1 MDKIRLKKLIT
12 DIVQDGEISKRS
24 SATTAASIM
33 ELIYDYENQKSIKEE
48 PVQDKG
54 YQILAYKDSAGN
66 VKSKYSK
73 GYQIHPDATVWT
85 SEKCEKAGDKIH
97 TIKRLPD
104 NEIFTIGDT
113 VGTIYNTSIIKD
125 LVIESIEL
133 DDKVSGGVAL
143 RGQGI
148 TTALLIA
155 KQVEV
160 EKDKPVVVLVHKNGK
175 RATLNANNNYYTVQN
190 EYHHIP
196 VWLIESD
203 SNWSPV
209 QKEGKVLCVTED
221 GKSITDPK
229 EELWLL
235 YNDTPFNNI
244 QNNILA
250 ENVRKMYMTTD
261 SKWMS
266 FSTLKARNEWLEYNK
281 PCLSQKEVSEILTEV
296 LHKQIAKDDYS
307 TLGYKEAIKC
317 ALDVY
322 VMDKLKKV

>member
-33 ELIYDYENQKSIKEE
+33 ELIYDYEKQKSIKEE

-73 GYQIHPDATVWT
+73 GYQVHPDATVWT

-97 TIKRLPD
+97 TIKRLAD

-113 VGTIYNTSIIKD
+113 VSTTFNSPAVK
-125 LVIESIEL
+125 LLRIESIEL

-155 KQVEV
+155 KHVEV

-175 RATLNANNNYYTVQN
+175 KATLNADNNYYTVEN
-190 EYHHIP
+190 EHHPVP

-203 SNWSPV
+203 SNWGPV
-209 QKEGKVLCVTED
+209 QEKVICITED
-221 GKSITDPK
+221 GEAITNPGQ
-229 EELWLL
+229 ELYIVHDFTW
-235 YNDTPFNNI
+235 NTAIISANNYP
-244 QNNILA
+244 QYKDWKL
-250 ENVRKMYMTTD
+250 
-261 SKWMS
+261 
-266 FSTLKARNEWLEYNK
+266 FSTPETRTEWIEYNK
-281 PCLSQKEVSEILTEV
+281 PCISQKEIVEEV
-296 LHKQIAKDDYS
+296 LKKVEM
-307 TLGYKEAIKC
+307 TRGYLIEKKIIECIKC